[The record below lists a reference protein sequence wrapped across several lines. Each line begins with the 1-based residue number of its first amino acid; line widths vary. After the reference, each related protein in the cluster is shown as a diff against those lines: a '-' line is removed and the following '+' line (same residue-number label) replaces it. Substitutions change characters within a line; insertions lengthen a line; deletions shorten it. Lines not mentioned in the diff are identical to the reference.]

1 MISKWPKTSSNGF
14 SWISYVDIW
23 VAFFS
28 IKWFPLEPVLA
39 VRYVKALEW
48 KPYGL
53 CSMLLGFLWPMCLH
67 TNAIGHQIPFSSLQL
82 PLYFR
87 CFQIQTMFI
96 CIKHTNGTLT
106 ARELS
111 TCHTKKKV
119 TEKKT
124 KNVLKT
130 NKNISFQ
137 FWVHFLVNFG
147 TILVLWKL

>member
-1 MISKWPKTSSNGF
+1 M
-14 SWISYVDIW
+14 SYVDIW

-111 TCHTKKKV
+111 TCHTKKKLQ
-119 TEKKT
+119 KKRQ
-124 KNVLKT
+124 KSVLKT
-130 NKNISFQ
+130 NKIHFIWILGPLFGQ
-137 FWVHFLVNFG
+137 FWVHLETFWQF
-147 TILVLWKL
+147 